1 MPLADVVYDP
11 AVADV
16 DLDRLAEL
24 LPDLVA
30 AAVDCPEEP
39 WLGPADVGDIEI
51 RFREKSRYDVG
62 SLRVVIEVRTKWM
75 ASRLEDPQRRADG
88 VRDGLSALDL
98 QSIGVWLI
106 LAEGA
111 WSQT

>member
-1 MPLADVVYDP
+1 MPLVDVSYDP
-11 AVADV
+11 AVSDV
-16 DLDRLAEL
+16 DLARLAKL

-39 WLGPADVGDIEI
+39 WLGPAEVGDIEI
-51 RFREKSRYDVG
+51 RFREKSRHDVG
-62 SLRVVIEVRTKWM
+62 DLTVVIEVRTKWM
-75 ASRLEDPQRRADG
+75 ASRLDDPQRRADV
-88 VRDGLSALDL
+88 VRDGLSALNL
-98 QSIGVWLI
+98 EPIGVWLI

>member
-1 MPLADVVYDP
+1 MPLVDVTYDP
-11 AVADV
+11 AVSDV
-16 DLDRLAEL
+16 DLDRLAKL

-39 WLGPADVGDIEI
+39 WLGPAEVGDIEI
-51 RFREKSRYDVG
+51 RFREKSRIDVG
-62 SLRVVIEVRTKWM
+62 CLRVVIEVRTKWM
-75 ASRLEDPQRRADG
+75 ASRLDDMQRRADG
-88 VRDGLSALDL
+88 VRDGLSTLNL
-98 QSIGVWLI
+98 EPIGVWLI